1 MSRSLAT
8 ATPIRVPDEM
18 AWVYDD
24 APLVGNEQAD
34 EYEALFATIAA
45 AINPANFIIWQL
57 VAHLTD
63 LAWYIRRERKIKRAI
78 IKLYHREIVSE
89 LLTDIF
95 DKHLFSVS
103 EEAIRWQC
111 DRQARRE
118 IDERL
123 TAMGHSPDS
132 VLAQAYVRGADEIE
146 ASDRRAAF
154 YEARSIVILRE
165 ANIYSERLARQ
176 IDQASSVIVD
186 GEFADA
192 AE

>member
-1 MSRSLAT
+1 MSNSLVT
-8 ATPIRVPDEM
+8 ATPISVPSEM
-18 AWVYDD
+18 AWFYDE
-24 APLVGNEQAD
+24 APVVGNEREEDHQ
-34 EYEALFATIAA
+34 ALFAAIAA
-45 AINPANFIIWQL
+45 AIKPANFIVWQL

-63 LAWYIRRERKIKRAI
+63 LAWYIRRERKVKKEI
-78 IKLYHREIVSE
+78 IKLYHRELVSE
-89 LLTDIF
+89 LLTGIF
-95 DKHLFSVS
+95 DKPLFGVS
-103 EEAIRWQC
+103 EEAIRWQR
-111 DRQARRE
+111 DPQARRE

-123 TAMGHSPDS
+123 SVMGHSPDS

-176 IDQASSVIVD
+176 IDQASSVD
-186 GEFADA
+186 GEFAEA